1 MTITGLQRFGLFLM
15 ALTVVG
21 QSGCSM
27 VPTSKKSEMPLAG
40 NKAEASGSY
49 VIEVA
54 TPFAKPTV
62 HKETLTKNQ
71 TVQNALESAGL
82 LKRFRN
88 MQVTVYRVV
97 PESGHLL
104 KMGCE
109 FQPGKRMI
117 KFEQDYGILPGD
129 RIVIEPKKSLFESTK
144 SS

>member
-1 MTITGLQRFGLFLM
+1 MTITGLQRFGLCLL
-15 ALTVVG
+15 ALTVAG

-27 VPTSKKSEMPLAG
+27 VAMGKKTEMPLAG
-40 NKAEASGSY
+40 NKVESSGSF
-49 VIEVA
+49 VIEVT
-54 TPFAKPTV
+54 TPFAKPTI

-71 TVQNALESAGL
+71 TVQSALESAGL

-129 RIVIEPKKSLFESTK
+129 RIVIEPKKSLFETTK